1 MKDKLQRQ
9 IERLTRAHKRH
20 SHWQRLVA
28 VLAGVVALCTLGVLM
43 MPAVAMEGEPHCG
56 KAEHTHTDACYT
68 QVLTCGQ
75 EEGDSHTHTE
85 ACYTRELTCGLE
97 EHTHTD
103 ACYRDAAESTAT
115 PEPETTA
122 EPTETPAAT
131 EKPEAT
137 AEPTATPEPTVTPTA
152 TVTPVPSATPNQT
165 EGQEDDN
172 GDNATVFAVERA
184 ADDVIA
190 DGNCGKDAA
199 DNVTWTLTKDG
210 TLTIRGQG
218 ATADYWSS
226 TVPWYSYKSQIQQV
240 VVEDGVTGLGNY
252 LFGDCKN
259 IDKVT
264 LPDSVTGIGNY
275 TFQYC
280 PALTELTL
288 PDGVESIGDGAFWGC
303 YGLTEMILPDSVNKI
318 GSRAF
323 YYCTSLTKAIL
334 PNRADS
340 VGTEVFEGC
349 KNLESATL
357 PEGMTALGTRFFE
370 GCEKLTDVTIPASVT
385 EIGQS
390 AFSNCKSLKDIKL
403 PAGVKSIGD
412 SAFSN
417 CGIQGIELPE
427 GLETIGSSAFSDCTG
442 LTKLTLPGTVQ
453 TLGKRAFYGCYNLQ
467 TIKLSSSLTE
477 IPENAFNGDWN
488 LTAIT
493 IPEGVTKIGD
503 QAFGDCRMLSAIT
516 LPDSLQEIGYAAFYG
531 HSAKRIA
538 IPEGVT
544 TVGSNAFYTYE
555 QINYLSVPHTVKST
569 GTNQFPYSD
578 ELVWD
583 ANIPTWIFNGGKQNV
598 ENKVTIGKHVTSI
611 SRITMENIASL
622 AAEDLTFESHWI
634 HLEDMTKSSQLK
646 VPLNTLQEGDYY
658 IDADGVI
665 YSWNEKKTAATLVY
679 CPPHLTDYT
688 IPATISDSAEE
699 TAAQIPVTAV
709 GSYAF
714 GQAQKLKTLKFENI
728 GQVDTIADFAF
739 ARALCLASI
748 NGMTTETEI
757 NAHFATGVSLGLLP
771 YQNTLITGAAEEDP
785 TTEGFT
791 AALKNDDG
799 DSTFILS
806 VKTSR
811 SSNSNYEPAI
821 DGGVKQFYTDEKA
834 TMSVTLTNPG
844 SYEVTEDGGY
854 VARIYMQFDKDGFAP
869 QYGVG
874 DHEFVA
880 HKSTDGS
887 QTGGRYKLN
896 VSKVGENIYCYEFQR
911 PINGDT
917 YTVDVTLSYPA
928 ITTGG
933 GSCML
938 WGAITEK
945 KTETSQVPTRK
956 EYEKLRWFSCPD
968 TYTYTMTASRTRH
981 DDVYTEDVLSAG
993 PGKGRVMLS
1002 FNTKRDTK
1010 VNRPASGNA
1019 GKENVKYIDFT
1030 TTVQLPPETTL
1041 SNAAQ
1046 AALEAGTAIRGSEAY
1061 TADGTRF
1068 AYLYDASETQLLSI
1082 EYDAA
1087 DRKVTARY
1095 RQGWSRDYQS
1105 LRGDPQFR
1113 LQVILENPQ
1122 QGVSYTATAETTE
1135 TVYYDFSEPQD
1146 TGKQQAS
1153 VNFWV
1158 RDPQLR
1164 VYYKVVEG
1172 LNDIYS
1178 GRSGVAGNSYTFQV
1192 FAENPYPMDYT
1203 KMGMLRDEIGWSRY
1217 LTPESL
1223 AAVFGKPQASGFTPV
1238 LTITNATLCKTAD
1251 AKSVTM
1257 YDGKKRGTTST
1268 QYTSVDAEGKYSA
1281 PISKT
1286 DPTQIT
1292 NNATITMQVV
1302 NNQLQIS
1309 WQYDGGSGTRT
1320 CAIEAEAIRDAL
1332 EHLPGDASYGDASYI
1347 VTMGCKYTFNWWNPQ
1362 GKGYTATVPGGEKI
1376 MVAKYE
1382 ATIKT
1387 PLMCTYNRDLEN
1399 KVSVPAD
1406 DYNPSAYKESI
1417 VTACDKDGTAYQEYN
1432 SIYGGTRDVKDDFE
1446 LLCSSK
1452 AQIST
1457 GYQYVQ
1463 GGKDERTDRPQEES
1477 ILEHTTQLSV
1487 DGKLEST
1494 LPLVEITRGAQIML
1508 AETEKNTALEDNELE
1523 TYEYNGKT
1531 YYLLA
1536 ENGTYQGVWLSGK
1549 DGIFVY
1555 ADSVTVSGEAGNR
1568 SYDIRAYIPAGS
1580 NNTSLRLKYLTLVR
1594 TEGTPKFEASGTV
1607 WGGDHQARRITS
1619 FYNGEWLNYE
1629 LQKEIVASATADAE
1643 GKKDSAVAKGDK
1655 VIYRIRMAAYDGI
1668 QGAITLK
1675 GSQIRDILPKSLAE
1689 KFSWTKDNVAISY
1702 DTTADPDCKIE
1713 NEGSWS
1719 ITTDEKDAN
1728 QQIITWRDDFSIT
1741 FTKKPVYIY
1750 VTLTYPSADAVW
1762 NAYSDAY
1769 ASRSL
1774 TNTVETLGLSS
1785 SVTHSLKIPAKAV
1798 VQQGVKN
1805 SWQIIGNQSYAG
1817 GTINTANAD
1826 GRWNYSTG
1834 VGSGSIVDYYI
1845 AIKNDGKTRLYLT
1858 DLQCVMPKGFTW
1870 WSRYSSDG
1878 YTSSGATDLNTNK
1891 KDSSIYVG
1899 YRARNEGPTPE
1910 GRQKFRISFIVD
1922 NRARDHYDDV
1932 RGMYF
1937 LNPGET
1943 VQLTY
1948 SCMVGAWDE
1957 TEKTAGSTVVMP
1969 YYDVGDAGVELGDTR
1984 FEYDKNV
1991 NQNVEQ
1997 TPNDDKSPTINDKA
2011 WAAAN
2016 GFNTDGWEEDS
2027 RWLTS
2032 TVTMYR
2038 GKAEL
2043 GLEKKLTSTDG
2054 SPDKRPGSATNT
2066 EKLNWSIVAKNSG
2079 TTAVE
2084 DYVISDTMDA
2094 PYEFVWG
2101 GSLKLWYDG
2110 NHTYYSNA
2118 GNYANMPVYQ
2128 FSFDAA
2134 TKTVKYSNNELP
2146 TDGTAKKFKGTLQT
2160 YVYDTAYKYN
2170 VEYEVSYTWAA
2181 NAAAPTIS
2189 FRFKDPA
2196 IAIVPHG
2203 QAELCLSTKKP
2214 TGSDNVN
2221 QTYVNTAWMT
2231 PLKDGVWDE
2240 TATIGMLDKT
2250 LQTGYWDDPK
2260 TSIRSSAN
2268 VVVAYGYSTS
2278 STLEASQTYDGK
2290 PFTASSDGTSTTILP
2305 DKQGNI
2311 HYTMTVDNTVYQTP
2325 SELTKL
2331 VLINNLPQP
2340 GDHNTFQDGDL
2351 RGSEYQI
2358 DLAEN
2363 PNFKV
2368 TVTVIDPKTKKETSK
2383 IVLTSDQYRI
2393 EYTDQTSFNDTDW
2406 SGGENG
2412 GKWKSESTGARSF
2425 RIVIADK
2432 SGATMPAHSKITVEY
2447 DAKADAPDSIEPGQ
2461 TAYNSFGY
2469 HYQVKDGTELEAAP
2483 MGVGLRTPYV
2493 PTLQKRLETPD
2504 EEPMTA
2510 AADTA
2515 FQFVIYSGTEL
2526 NLRDGFTEADVAKA
2540 LKDRQF
2546 TVAEATV
2553 QAGQSASESPWL
2565 NKLVTYSSNG
2575 SVLEPTETAWEWKD
2589 GTIYR
2594 IIELP
2599 VTGDYRYGSINR
2611 STARSYSFTYNY
2623 TNKNTLQCVNIGT
2636 SWEAKLTKID
2646 ADTKATL
2653 ADAYFALYS
2662 QAPADQ
2668 MTDENYD
2675 ALTVTKKPAKSR
2687 EQEGKTWYLKSVE
2700 KTGANGT
2707 LTWAGLSE
2715 SEYLYVEVQAPN
2727 GYNLDSTVH
2736 TVTRPTGG
2744 GTAAIDVTNKPGYNL
2759 PETGGIGTWPF
2770 MAAGLLLTGTA
2781 LALLLK
2787 KRKTNN

>member
-20 SHWQRLVA
+20 SRWQRLVA

-85 ACYTRELTCGLE
+85 ACYTRELTCGLA

-115 PEPETTA
+115 PKPETTA

-131 EKPEAT
+131 EEPEAT

-152 TVTPVPSATPNQT
+152 TPTPVPSITPNQT
-165 EGQEDDN
+165 EGQENDN
-172 GDNATVFAVERA
+172 EDNADNTTVFAVEKA

-190 DGNCGKDAA
+190 KGNCGVNGTDA
-199 DNVTWTLTKDG
+199 VTWTLIKDG
-210 TLTIRGQG
+210 TLTISGQG
-218 ATADYWSS
+218 ATADYQYGNS
-226 TVPWYSYKSQIQQV
+226 PWYSYRSQILQV
-240 VVEDGVTGLGNY
+240 VVKDGVTGLGNY
-252 LFGDCKN
+252 LFGDCRN
-259 IDKVT
+259 IEKVT
-264 LPDSVTGIGNY
+264 LPNSVTAIGNN
-275 TFQYC
+275 TFIYC
-280 PALTELTL
+280 TALTELTL
-288 PDGVESIGDGAFWGC
+288 PDQLESIGDGAFQSC
-303 YGLTEMILPDSVNKI
+303 AGLTEMILPDSVKRI
-318 GSRAF
+318 GNNIF
-323 YYCTSLTKAIL
+323 YYCTGLTKASL
-334 PNRADS
+334 PKQVDS
-340 VGTEVFEGC
+340 IGIGVFYDC

-357 PEGMTALGTRFFE
+357 PENMTALGYRFFAD
-370 GCEKLTDVTIPASVT
+370 CEKLTDVTIPASVT
-385 EIGQS
+385 EIGQQ
-390 AFSNCKSLKDIKL
+390 AFSYCKSLKAITL
-403 PAGVKSIGD
+403 PAGVKKLGD
-412 SAFSN
+412 SAFYYS
-417 CGIQGIELPE
+417 GIQGIELPE
-427 GLETIGSSAFSDCTG
+427 GLETIGSSAFYYCTG
-442 LTKLTLPGTVQ
+442 LTQLTLPDTVQ
-453 TLGKRAFYGCYNLQ
+453 TLGERAFYQCINLQ
-467 TIKLSSSLTE
+467 TITLSDKLTE
-477 IPENAFNGDWN
+477 IPKEAFY
-488 LTAIT
+488 
-493 IPEGVTKIGD
+493 
-503 QAFGDCRMLSAIT
+503 QCRALSAIT
-516 LPDSLQEIGYAAFYG
+516 LPASLQEIGDNAFYE
-531 HSAKRIA
+531 HSIKRIA

-544 TVGSNAFYTYE
+544 KIGSSAFYTYE
-555 QINYLSVPHTVKST
+555 QINYLSVPHTVTSV
-569 GTNQFPYSD
+569 NWLPYSN

-583 ANIPTWIFNGGKQNV
+583 ADISSWGFSGGKKST
-598 ENKVTIGKHVTSI
+598 ENRVTIGQHVTNI
-611 SRITMENIASL
+611 SRRTMENIASL

-646 VPLNTLQEGDYY
+646 VPLNTLPEGNYY
-658 IDADGVI
+658 IDAKGVI
-665 YSWNEKKTAATLVY
+665 YSWNDEKTAATLVY

-688 IPATISDSAEE
+688 IPETISDSAEK
-699 TAAQIPVTAV
+699 TAVQIPVTAV

-714 GQAQKLKTLKFENI
+714 GQAQKLKTLQFENI
-728 GQVDTIADFAF
+728 GQINTIADFAF
-739 ARALCLASI
+739 ARALCLESI
-748 NGMTTETEI
+748 NGKTTETEI
-757 NAHFATGVSLGLLP
+757 KALYAEGVKLGLLP
-771 YQNTLITGAAEEDP
+771 YQNTLITGAAEKDP

-791 AALKNDDG
+791 AELTEGGNP
-799 DSTFILS
+799 TFKLS
-806 VKTSR
+806 VNTSE
-811 SSNSNYEPAI
+811 SSNYKPST

-834 TMSVTLTNPG
+834 KMSVTLTNPG
-844 SYEVTEDGGY
+844 SYVVKDDGGY
-854 VARIYMQFDKDGFAP
+854 VARIYIQFDKDGFVP
-869 QYGVG
+869 QYGIG
-874 DHEFVA
+874 EHTFVA
-880 HKSTDGS
+880 HKSTEPGKDGG
-887 QTGGRYKLN
+887 TYKLN
-896 VSKVGENIYCYEFQR
+896 VSKVGENIYCYEFER

-938 WGAITEK
+938 WGVITQNTTK
-945 KTETSQVPTRK
+945 TSQVPPRQ

-968 TYTYTMTASRTRH
+968 TYTYTMTAERTRH

-993 PGKGRVMLS
+993 QGKGRVMLS

-1019 GKENVKYIDFT
+1019 GKENVKYVDFT

-1041 SNAAQ
+1041 SDAAQ
-1046 AALEAGTAIRGSEAY
+1046 AALEAGTAIRGSGAC

-1068 AYLYDASETQLLSI
+1068 AYIDDASALQLLSI

-1087 DRKVTARY
+1087 ARKVTAKY
-1095 RQGWSRDYQS
+1095 RQGWYSNS
-1105 LRGDPQFR
+1105 EPLSGDPKFK
-1113 LQVILENPQ
+1113 LQVILENPK
-1122 QGVSYTATAETTE
+1122 QGKSYTAEAKTTG
-1135 TVYYDFSEPQD
+1135 TVYYDFSEPKEVSTPD
-1146 TGKQQAS
+1146 AS
-1153 VNFWV
+1153 VGFWV
-1158 RDPQLR
+1158 SDPHLR
-1164 VYYKVVEG
+1164 VYYNVVEG
-1172 LNDIYS
+1172 FDYS
-1178 GRSGVAGNSYTFQV
+1178 DGGIAGSSYTFQV
-1192 FAENPYPMDYT
+1192 FAENQYPMDYT
-1203 KMGMLRDEIGWSRY
+1203 KMGMLRDEIGQNRY

-1223 AAVFGKPQASGFTPV
+1223 AAVFGTPQASRYTPV
-1238 LTITNATLCKTAD
+1238 LTITNATLCKTAAPKD
-1251 AKSVTM
+1251 VTM
-1257 YDGKKRGTTST
+1257 YDGKKQGTTST
-1268 QYTSVDAEGKYSA
+1268 QYTSGEGAGKYSA
-1281 PISKT
+1281 PISST

-1292 NNATITMQVV
+1292 NNATITMQAEGG
-1302 NNQLQIS
+1302 QLRIS
-1309 WQYDGGSGTRT
+1309 WQYDSVNETKT
-1320 CAIEAEAIRDAL
+1320 CAIEAGAIRDAL
-1332 EHLPGDASYGDASYI
+1332 EHLTKDASYI
-1347 VTMGCKYTFNWWNPQ
+1347 VTRDCRYTFNWWNPN
-1362 GKGYTATVPGGEKI
+1362 GIKTAATVAGGQKI
-1376 MVAKYE
+1376 MVAEYK
-1382 ATIKT
+1382 ATLKT
-1387 PLMCTYNRDLEN
+1387 PMMCTYNGDLGN
-1399 KVSVPAD
+1399 SVSVPG
-1406 DYNPSAYKESI
+1406 YKYDLYTENI
-1417 VTACDKDGTAYQEYN
+1417 VTACDKDGTAYKEYSSGSGWDYVDN
-1432 SIYGGTRDVKDDFE
+1432 YFE
-1446 LLCSSK
+1446 LRCSSK
-1452 AQIST
+1452 AQINT
-1457 GYQYVQ
+1457 GYQYVK
-1463 GGKDERTDRPQEES
+1463 GGKDDTGRPQEES
-1477 ILEHTTQLSV
+1477 ILEHTTQLRV

-1508 AETEKNTALEDNELE
+1508 AETEKNAALAGQRLE

-1536 ENGTYQGVWLSGK
+1536 ENGVYRSVWLSGM
-1549 DGIFVY
+1549 DGTFVY
-1555 ADSVTVSGEAGNR
+1555 ADSVTVSGEPGSR

-1580 NNTSLRLKYLTLVR
+1580 NNTSLALKYLTLVR
-1594 TEGTPKFEASGTV
+1594 TEGTPKFEASGIV

-1629 LQKEIVASATADAE
+1629 LQKEIVASATADAV
-1643 GKKDSAVAKGDK
+1643 GKKDSAVAQGDK

-1719 ITTDEKDAN
+1719 ITQDAKDAN
-1728 QQIITWRDDFSIT
+1728 QQILTWGEDFRIT

-1750 VTLTYPSADAVW
+1750 VTLTYPKTDAEW

-1785 SVTHSLKIPAKAV
+1785 SVTHSLKIRAKAV
-1798 VQQGVKN
+1798 VQQGVVN
-1805 SWQIIGNQSYAG
+1805 SSQKIGNADYSNAW
-1817 GTINTANAD
+1817 INTANAD
-1826 GRWNYSTG
+1826 ARQIYSTRAG
-1834 VGSGSIVDYYI
+1834 DRSIVNYYI

-1858 DLQCVMPKGFTW
+1858 DLQCVMPKGFTEW
-1870 WSRYSSDG
+1870 RRYYNSDG
-1878 YTSSGATDLNTNK
+1878 YTSSGATDLTTNK

-1899 YRARNEGPTPE
+1899 YRIKNEGSTLE

-1948 SCMVGAWDE
+1948 SCSVGTWDE

-1969 YYDVGDAGVELGDTR
+1969 YYDVGDAGVQLGDTR

-1991 NQNVEQ
+1991 NRNVEQ

-2011 WAAAN
+2011 WADAN
-2016 GFNTDGWEEDS
+2016 GFNTAGWGEDTQ
-2027 RWLTS
+2027 WLTS
-2032 TVTMYR
+2032 TVTMHR

-2043 GLEKKLTSTDG
+2043 GLEKKLTST
-2054 SPDKRPGSATNT
+2054 KKGSAANT
-2066 EKLNWSIVAKNSG
+2066 DTLNWSIVAKNSG

-2110 NHTYYSNA
+2110 YHSSYYSKS
-2118 GNYANMPVYQ
+2118 GNYADMPVSS

-2146 TDGTAKKFKGTLQT
+2146 RDGTAKEFGGSLKT
-2160 YVYDTAYKYN
+2160 YIWDTDDKSIK
-2170 VEYEVSYTWAA
+2170 YEVSYTWAE

-2189 FRFKDPA
+2189 FHFKDPA

-2203 QAELCLSTKKP
+2203 HAELCLNTKKP
-2214 TGSDNVN
+2214 ENSPNVN

-2231 PLKDGVWDE
+2231 PLKDGMWDE

-2250 LQTGYWDDPK
+2250 LQTRYWDNK

-2268 VVVAYGYSTS
+2268 VVVSYGYSTS
-2278 STLEASQTYDGK
+2278 STLEVSQTYENK
-2290 PFTASSDGTSTTILP
+2290 TFTASSDAASTTVLP
-2305 DKQGNI
+2305 DKNGNI
-2311 HYTMTVDNTVYQTP
+2311 RYTMTVDNTVYETP

-2331 VLINNLPQP
+2331 VLINNLPQL

-2358 DLAEN
+2358 DLAED

-2368 TVTVIDPKTKKETSK
+2368 TVTVIDPDTKEQKVTVLDSSK
-2383 IVLTSDQYRI
+2383 YHI
-2393 EYTDQTSFNDTDW
+2393 EYTDQTSFDSSDW
-2406 SGGENG
+2406 SGKANGE
-2412 GKWKSESTGARSF
+2412 KWKSDMTDARSF
-2425 RIVIADK
+2425 RIVIDDIT
-2432 SGATMPAHSKITVEY
+2432 GATMPKHSKITVEY
-2447 DAKADAPDSIEPGQ
+2447 DAKVHDAANVQPGQ
-2461 TAYNSFGY
+2461 TANNSFGY
-2469 HYQVKDGTELEAAP
+2469 HYEVMKDNIIIPLEAAP

-2510 AADTA
+2510 AANTP
-2515 FQFVIYSGTEL
+2515 FQFVIYSGAEL
-2526 NLRDGFTEADVAKA
+2526 KLKTGFTKADVAKE
-2540 LKDRQF
+2540 LKDRNF

-2553 QAGQSASESPWL
+2553 QAGRSASESPWL
-2565 NKLVTYSSNG
+2565 NNQVQYSSDGNALTATG
-2575 SVLEPTETAWEWKD
+2575 KAWEWKN
-2589 GTIYR
+2589 GETYR
-2594 IIELP
+2594 IRELP
-2599 VTGDYRYGSINR
+2599 VEGDYRYGSINH

-2636 SWEAKLTKID
+2636 SWEAKLTKI
-2646 ADTKATL
+2646 AEDTKAPL
-2653 ADAYFALYS
+2653 KDAYFALYS
-2662 QAPADQ
+2662 QTKADQ
-2668 MTDENYD
+2668 MADSDYE
-2675 ALTVTKKPAKSR
+2675 ALTVTKKPAMSM
-2687 EQEGKTWYLKSVE
+2687 EHDGKTWYLKSVN
-2700 KTGANGT
+2700 KTEANGT
-2707 LTWAGLSE
+2707 LTWAELTE
-2715 SEYLYVEVQAPN
+2715 SDYLYVEVQAPN
-2727 GYNLDSTVH
+2727 GYNLDSTVQK
-2736 TVTRPTGG
+2736 VTRPTGG
-2744 GTAAIDVTNKPGYNL
+2744 GTAPISVTNRPGYNL

-2770 MAAGLLLTGTA
+2770 MTAGLLLTGTA

>member
-9 IERLTRAHKRH
+9 IERLTRVHKRH
-20 SHWQRLVA
+20 SRWQRLVA

-131 EKPEAT
+131 EEPEAT

-172 GDNATVFAVERA
+172 GDNADNATVFAVERA
-184 ADDVIA
+184 ADGVIA
-190 DGNCGKDAA
+190 NGKCGVNGT

-218 ATADYWSS
+218 ATADYSGGDN
-226 TVPWYSYKSQIQQV
+226 PWYSYRSQIQQV
-240 VVEDGVTGLGNY
+240 VVEDGVTKLGKY
-252 LFGDCKN
+252 LFYGCGN
-259 IDKVT
+259 IEKVT
-264 LPDSVTGIGNY
+264 LPNSVTAIGNG
-275 TFQYC
+275 TFIYC
-280 PALTELTL
+280 NALTELTL
-288 PDGVESIGDGAFWGC
+288 PDGLESIGDGAFQSC
-303 YGLTEMILPDSVNKI
+303 SGLTEMILPDSVKRI
-318 GSRAF
+318 GDNVF
-323 YYCTSLTKAIL
+323 YYCTGLTKASL
-334 PNRADS
+334 PKQVDS
-340 VGTEVFEGC
+340 IGIGVFYYC

-357 PEGMTALGTRFFE
+357 PENMTALGYRFFAY
-370 GCEKLTDVTIPASVT
+370 CEKLTDVTIPASVT
-385 EIGQS
+385 EIGQE
-390 AFSNCKSLKDIKL
+390 AFYGCKSLKYITL
-403 PAGVKSIGD
+403 PD
-412 SAFSN
+412 
-417 CGIQGIELPE
+417 
-427 GLETIGSSAFSDCTG
+427 GLETISWSAFADCTG
-442 LTKLTLPGTVQ
+442 LTQLTLPDTVQ
-453 TLGKRAFYGCYNLQ
+453 TLGARAFYDCYNLQ
-467 TIKLSSSLTE
+467 TIKLSNNLTE
-477 IPENAFNGDWN
+477 IPEEAFRADRN

-493 IPEGVTKIGD
+493 IPEGVTKIGNS
-503 QAFGDCRMLSAIT
+503 AFYGCSRLSAIT
-516 LPDSLQEIGYAAFYG
+516 LPASLQEIGDNAFYE
-531 HSAKRIA
+531 HSIKRIA

-544 TVGSNAFYTYE
+544 KVGRGAFYTYE
-555 QINYLSVPHTVKST
+555 QIKYLSVPHTVKST
-569 GTNQFPYSD
+569 GTSTNQFPYSD

-583 ANIPTWIFNGGKQNV
+583 ADIPTWIFSGGKKNA
-598 ENKVTIGKHVTSI
+598 ENRVTIGQHVTRI

-646 VPLNTLQEGDYY
+646 VPLNTLQDGDYY
-658 IDADGVI
+658 IDAKGVI

-688 IPATISDSAEE
+688 IPATISDSAEK

-714 GQAQKLKTLKFENI
+714 GQAQKLKTLQFENI
-728 GQVDTIADFAF
+728 GQINTIADFAF

-757 NAHFATGVSLGLLP
+757 NAHFAPGVSLGLLP
-771 YQNTLITGAAEEDP
+771 YQNTLITGAAEKKP

-791 AALKNDDG
+791 AELTEGGNP
-799 DSTFILS
+799 TFELS
-806 VKTSR
+806 VNTSR
-811 SSNSNYEPAI
+811 TSSKYTPEI
-821 DGGVKQFYTDEKA
+821 DGNGVKQLYTDEKV
-834 TMSVTLTNPG
+834 TMSVTLSNP
-844 SYEVTEDGGY
+844 STYTVTTDGGY
-854 VARIYMQFDKDGFAP
+854 VARIYMQFDKDGFVP
-869 QYGVG
+869 QYGIG
-874 DHEFVA
+874 EHTFVA
-880 HKSTDGS
+880 HKSDDGS
-887 QTGGRYKLN
+887 QEGGRYRLN

-917 YTVDVTLSYPA
+917 YTVDVTLNYPA

-945 KTETSQVPTRK
+945 TTPTSQLPSRET
-956 EYEKLRWFSCPD
+956 YEKLRWFSCPD
-968 TYTYTMTASRTRH
+968 TYTYTMTAERTRH

-993 PGKGRVMLS
+993 QGKGRVMLS

-1019 GKENVKYIDFT
+1019 GKENVKYVDFT

-1041 SNAAQ
+1041 SDAAQ
-1046 AALEAGTAIRGSEAY
+1046 AALEAGTAIRGSGAC

-1068 AYLYDASETQLLSI
+1068 AYIDGASAVQLLSI

-1087 DRKVTARY
+1087 ARKVTAKY
-1095 RQGWSRDYQS
+1095 RQGWYSNS
-1105 LRGDPQFR
+1105 EPLSGDPKFK

-1122 QGVSYTATAETTE
+1122 QGKTYTATAKTTG
-1135 TVYYDFSEPQD
+1135 TVYYDFSEPKEVSTPD
-1146 TGKQQAS
+1146 AS
-1153 VNFWV
+1153 VGFWV
-1158 RDPQLR
+1158 SDPHLR
-1164 VYYKVVEG
+1164 VYYNVVEG
-1172 LNDIYS
+1172 FDYS
-1178 GRSGVAGNSYTFQV
+1178 DGGIAGSSYTFQV

-1203 KMGMLRDEIGWSRY
+1203 KMGMLRDEIGQNRY

-1223 AAVFGKPQASGFTPV
+1223 AAVFGTSQASRYTPV
-1238 LTITNATLCKTAD
+1238 LTITNATLCKTVVPENV
-1251 AKSVTM
+1251 KM
-1257 YDGKKRGTTST
+1257 YDGKKQGTTST
-1268 QYTSVDAEGKYSA
+1268 QYTSGEGAGKYSA
-1281 PISKT
+1281 PISST

-1292 NNATITMQVV
+1292 NNATITMQAVD
-1302 NNQLQIS
+1302 NQLHIS
-1309 WQYDGGSGTRT
+1309 WQYGSESGTKICDINT
-1320 CAIEAEAIRDAL
+1320 GAIRDAL
-1332 EHLPGDASYGDASYI
+1332 EHLTDDASYI
-1347 VTMGCKYTFNWWNPQ
+1347 VTRDCRYTFNWWNPN
-1362 GKGYTATVPGGEKI
+1362 GIKTAATVAGGEKI
-1376 MVAKYE
+1376 MVAEYK

-1387 PLMCTYNRDLEN
+1387 PLMCTAGRDLEN
-1399 KVSVPAD
+1399 TAWVEG
-1406 DYNPSAYKESI
+1406 YKYDLYTENL
-1417 VTACDKDGTAYQEYN
+1417 VTACDKDGVEYEEHFSGYSDKVDN
-1432 SIYGGTRDVKDDFE
+1432 YFE
-1446 LLCSSK
+1446 LRCSSK
-1452 AQIST
+1452 AQINT

-1463 GGKDERTDRPQEES
+1463 GDKDETGRPQEES
-1477 ILEHTTQLSV
+1477 ILEHTTQLRV

-1508 AETEKNTALEDNELE
+1508 AEANKNAALANKGLEK
-1523 TYEYNGKT
+1523 YEYNGKT

-1536 ENGTYQGVWLSGK
+1536 QNGTYQGVWLSGK
-1549 DGIFVY
+1549 DGTFVY
-1555 ADSVTVSGEAGNR
+1555 ADSVTVSGEPGSR

-1580 NNTSLRLKYLTLVR
+1580 NNTSLALKYLTLVR
-1594 TEGTPKFEASGTV
+1594 TEGTPKFEASGIV

-1629 LQKEIVASATADAE
+1629 LQKEIVASATADAV
-1643 GKKDSAVAKGDK
+1643 GKKDSAVAQGDK

-1668 QGAITLK
+1668 KGSITLK
-1675 GSQIRDILPKSLAE
+1675 GSQIRDILPKSLAG
-1689 KFSWTKDNVAISY
+1689 KFSWTRDNVGISY
-1702 DTTADPDCKIE
+1702 DTTADPECKIE
-1713 NEGSWS
+1713 NGDSWS
-1719 ITTDEKDAN
+1719 ITQDAKDAN
-1728 QQIITWRDDFSIT
+1728 QQILTWGDAFSIT
-1741 FTKKPVYIY
+1741 FTAKPVYIY
-1750 VTLTYPSADAVW
+1750 VTLTYPSTDAAW
-1762 NAYSDAY
+1762 DAYSDKY
-1769 ASRSL
+1769 ASESL

-1798 VQQGVKN
+1798 VQQGVVN
-1805 SWQIIGNQSYAG
+1805 SSQKIGNAG
-1817 GTINTANAD
+1817 YSNAWINTANAD
-1826 GRWNYSTG
+1826 ARWIYSTETG
-1834 VGSGSIVDYYI
+1834 DCSIVNYYI

-1858 DLQCVMPKGFTW
+1858 DLQCVMPKGFTEW
-1870 WSRYSSDG
+1870 RRYYNSDG
-1878 YTSSGATDLNTNK
+1878 DTSSGATDLTTNK

-1899 YRARNEGPTPE
+1899 YRIKNEGSTLE

-1922 NRARDHYDDV
+1922 NRARDHDDDV

-1948 SCMVGAWDE
+1948 SCSVGTWDE
-1957 TEKTAGSTVVMP
+1957 TEESAGSTVVMP
-1969 YYDVGDAGVELGDTR
+1969 YYAVGDAGVQLGDTR

-1991 NQNVEQ
+1991 HRDVEQ

-2011 WAAAN
+2011 WADAN
-2016 GFNTDGWEEDS
+2016 GFNTAGWGEDTQ
-2027 RWLTS
+2027 WLTS
-2032 TVTMYR
+2032 TVTMHR

-2043 GLEKKLTSTDG
+2043 GLEKKLTST
-2054 SPDKRPGSATNT
+2054 KKGSAANT
-2066 EKLNWSIVAKNSG
+2066 DTLNWSIVAKNSG

-2094 PYEFVWG
+2094 PYQFVRG

-2110 NHTYYSNA
+2110 YHSSYYSKS
-2118 GNYANMPVYQ
+2118 GNYADMPVSS

-2146 TDGTAKKFKGTLQT
+2146 RDGTAKEFEGSLET
-2160 YVYDTAYKYN
+2160 YIWDTDDKRIK
-2170 VEYEVSYTWAA
+2170 YEVSYTWAE

-2189 FRFKDPA
+2189 FHFKDPA

-2203 QAELCLSTKKP
+2203 HAELCLSTKKP
-2214 TGSDNVN
+2214 ENSPNVN

-2231 PLKDGVWDE
+2231 PLKDGMWDE

-2250 LQTGYWDDPK
+2250 LQTRYWDNK

-2268 VVVAYGYSTS
+2268 VVVSYGYSTS
-2278 STLEASQTYDGK
+2278 STLEVSQTYEGK
-2290 PFTASSDGTSTTILP
+2290 AFTASSDAASTTILP
-2305 DKQGNI
+2305 DKNGTI
-2311 HYTMTVDNTVYQTP
+2311 RYTMTVDNTVYDTP

-2358 DLAEN
+2358 DLADN
-2363 PNFKV
+2363 PTFKV
-2368 TVTVIDPKTKKETSK
+2368 TVTVIDPDTKEQKVTVLDPSK
-2383 IVLTSDQYRI
+2383 YHI
-2393 EYTDQTSFNDTDW
+2393 EYTDQTSFDSSDW
-2406 SGGENG
+2406 SGKENG
-2412 GKWKSESTGARSF
+2412 EKWKSDMTGARSF
-2425 RIVIADK
+2425 RIVIDD
-2432 SGATMPAHSKITVEY
+2432 SMGATMPAHSRITVEY
-2447 DAKADAPDSIEPGQ
+2447 DAKVHDAASVQPGQ
-2461 TAYNSFGY
+2461 TANNSFGY
-2469 HYQVKDGTELEAAP
+2469 HYEVKKDNIIIPLEAAP

-2504 EEPMTA
+2504 GEPMTA
-2510 AADTA
+2510 AANTP
-2515 FQFVIYSGTEL
+2515 FQFVIYSGAEL
-2526 NLRDGFTEADVAKA
+2526 KLKTGFTKADVAKE
-2540 LKDRQF
+2540 LKDRNF

-2553 QAGQSASESPWL
+2553 QAGQSASEAPWL
-2565 NKLVTYSSNG
+2565 NNQVQYSSDGNALTAIG
-2575 SVLEPTETAWEWKD
+2575 KAWEWKN
-2589 GTIYR
+2589 GETYR

-2599 VTGDYRYGSINR
+2599 VEGDYRYGSINH

-2636 SWEAKLTKID
+2636 SWEAKLTKT
-2646 ADTKATL
+2646 AKDTNAPL

-2662 QAPADQ
+2662 PVKADQ
-2668 MTDENYD
+2668 MTDSDYK
-2675 ALTVTKKPAKSR
+2675 ALAVAKKPDKSIGY
-2687 EQEGKTWYLKSVE
+2687 ENKTWYLKSVD
-2700 KTGANGT
+2700 KTGTDGT
-2707 LTWAGLSE
+2707 LTWAGLSA
-2715 SEYLYVEVQAPN
+2715 SDYLYVEVQAPN
-2727 GYNLDSTVH
+2727 GYNLDSTVQK
-2736 TVTRPTGG
+2736 VTRPTGG
-2744 GTAAIDVTNKPGYNL
+2744 GTAPISVTNRPGYNL

-2770 MAAGLLLTGTA
+2770 MTAGLLLTGTA

>member
-9 IERLTRAHKRH
+9 IERLTRVHKRH
-20 SHWQRLVA
+20 SRWQRLVA

-131 EKPEAT
+131 EEPEAT

-172 GDNATVFAVERA
+172 GDNADNGTVFAVEKA
-184 ADDVIA
+184 EDGVIA
-190 DGNCGKDAA
+190 SGKCGVNGT

-218 ATADYWSS
+218 ATADYSGGDN
-226 TVPWYSYKSQIQQV
+226 PWYSYRSQIQQV
-240 VVEDGVTGLGNY
+240 VVEDGVTKLGKY
-252 LFGDCKN
+252 LFYGCGN
-259 IDKVT
+259 IEKVT
-264 LPDSVTGIGNY
+264 LPNSVTAIGNG
-275 TFQYC
+275 TFIYC
-280 PALTELTL
+280 NALTELTL
-288 PDGVESIGDGAFWGC
+288 PDGLESIGDGAFQSC
-303 YGLTEMILPDSVNKI
+303 SGLTEMILPDSVKRI
-318 GSRAF
+318 GDNVF
-323 YYCTSLTKAIL
+323 YYCIGLTKASL
-334 PNRADS
+334 PKQVDS
-340 VGTEVFEGC
+340 IGIGVFYYC

-357 PEGMTALGTRFFE
+357 PENMTALGYRFFAD
-370 GCEKLTDVTIPASVT
+370 CEKLTDVTIPASVT
-385 EIGQS
+385 EIGQQ
-390 AFSNCKSLKDIKL
+390 AFSYCKSLKAITL
-403 PAGVKSIGD
+403 PAGVKKLGD
-412 SAFSN
+412 SAFYYS
-417 CGIQGIELPE
+417 GIQGIELPE
-427 GLETIGSSAFSDCTG
+427 GLETIGSSAFYYCTG
-442 LTKLTLPGTVQ
+442 LTQLTLPDTVQ
-453 TLGKRAFYGCYNLQ
+453 TLGERAFYQCINLQ
-467 TIKLSSSLTE
+467 TITLSDKLTE
-477 IPENAFNGDWN
+477 IPKEAFY
-488 LTAIT
+488 
-493 IPEGVTKIGD
+493 
-503 QAFGDCRMLSAIT
+503 QCRALSAIT
-516 LPDSLQEIGYAAFYG
+516 LPASLQEIGDNAFYE
-531 HSAKRIA
+531 HSIKRIT

-544 TVGSNAFYTYE
+544 TVGSGAFYTYE
-555 QINYLSVPHTVKST
+555 QINYLSVPHTVTSVNY
-569 GTNQFPYSD
+569 GLPYSN

-583 ANIPTWIFNGGKQNV
+583 ADISSWGFNGGKKSA
-598 ENKVTIGKHVTSI
+598 ENRVTIGEHVTKI
-611 SRITMENIASL
+611 SSRTMENIVSL
-622 AAEDLTFESHWI
+622 AAEDLIFKSHWI

-646 VPLNTLQEGDYY
+646 VPLNTLPEGDYY
-658 IDADGVI
+658 IDANGVI

-688 IPATISDSAEE
+688 IPEKIPVSAEE
-699 TAAQIPVTAV
+699 NAVQIPVTAV

-714 GQAQKLKTLKFENI
+714 GQAQKLKTLQFEEI
-728 GQVDTIADFAF
+728 GQINTIADFAF
-739 ARALCLASI
+739 ARALCLESI

-757 NAHFATGVSLGLLP
+757 NAHFAKGVKLGLLP
-771 YQNTLITGAAEEDP
+771 YQNTLITGAAEKNP

-791 AALKNDDG
+791 AELTENG
-799 DSTFILS
+799 NPTFKLS
-806 VKTSR
+806 VNTSE
-811 SSNSNYEPAI
+811 SSNYKPST

-834 TMSVTLTNPG
+834 KMSVTLTNPG

-854 VARIYMQFDKDGFAP
+854 VARIYIQFDKDGFAP

-874 DHEFVA
+874 EHTFVA
-880 HKSTDGS
+880 HKSTEPGKDG
-887 QTGGRYKLN
+887 GKYKLN
-896 VSKVGENIYCYEFQR
+896 VSKVGENIYCYEFER

-938 WGAITEK
+938 WGVITQNTTK
-945 KTETSQVPTRK
+945 TSQVPPRQ

-968 TYTYTMTASRTRH
+968 TYTYTMTAERTRH

-1019 GKENVKYIDFT
+1019 GKENVKYVDFT

-1041 SNAAQ
+1041 SGEAQ
-1046 AALEAGTAIRGSEAY
+1046 AALEAGTAIRGSGAY

-1068 AYLYDASETQLLSI
+1068 AYIDGASVVQLLSI

-1087 DRKVTARY
+1087 ARKVTAKY
-1095 RQGWSRDYQS
+1095 RQGWYSNS
-1105 LRGDPQFR
+1105 EPLSGDPKFK

-1122 QGVSYTATAETTE
+1122 KGKTYTATAKTTG
-1135 TVYYDFSEPQD
+1135 TVYYDFSEPKEVSTPD
-1146 TGKQQAS
+1146 AS
-1153 VNFWV
+1153 VGFWV
-1158 RDPQLR
+1158 SDPHLR
-1164 VYYKVVEG
+1164 VYYNVVEG
-1172 LNDIYS
+1172 FDYS
-1178 GRSGVAGNSYTFQV
+1178 DGGIAGSSYTFQV
-1192 FAENPYPMDYT
+1192 FAENPYPIAYT
-1203 KMGMLRDEIGWSRY
+1203 KMGMLRDEIGQNRY

-1223 AAVFGKPQASGFTPV
+1223 AAVFGTSQASRYTPV
-1238 LTITNATLCKTAD
+1238 LTITNATLCKTVEPET
-1251 AKSVTM
+1251 VTM
-1257 YDGKKRGTTST
+1257 YDRKKQGTTST
-1268 QYTSVDAEGKYSA
+1268 QYTSGEGAGKYSA
-1281 PISKT
+1281 PISST

-1292 NNATITMQVV
+1292 NNATITMQAEGG
-1302 NNQLQIS
+1302 QLRIS
-1309 WQYDGGSGTRT
+1309 WQYGSESGTKICDINT
-1320 CAIEAEAIRDAL
+1320 GAIRDAL
-1332 EHLPGDASYGDASYI
+1332 EHLTKDASYI
-1347 VTMGCKYTFNWWNPQ
+1347 VTRDCRYTFNWWNPN
-1362 GKGYTATVPGGEKI
+1362 GIKTAATVAGGEKI
-1376 MVAKYE
+1376 MVAEYK

-1387 PLMCTYNRDLEN
+1387 PLMCTYNGDLGN
-1399 KVSVPAD
+1399 NVSVPG
-1406 DYNPSAYKESI
+1406 YKYDLYTENL
-1417 VTACDKDGTAYQEYN
+1417 VTACDKDGVEYEEYFSGYSDKVDN
-1432 SIYGGTRDVKDDFE
+1432 YFE
-1446 LLCSSK
+1446 LRCSSK
-1452 AQIST
+1452 AQIDT

-1463 GGKDERTDRPQEES
+1463 GGKDGTGRPQEES
-1477 ILEHTTQLSV
+1477 ILEHITQLRV

-1508 AETEKNTALEDNELE
+1508 VETEKNAALAGQRLE
-1523 TYEYNGKT
+1523 TYAYNGKT

-1536 ENGTYQGVWLSGK
+1536 EEGTYQGVWLSGK
-1549 DGIFVY
+1549 DGTFVY
-1555 ADSVTVSGEAGNR
+1555 ADSVTVSGEPGSR

-1580 NNTSLRLKYLTLVR
+1580 NNTSLALKYLTLVR
-1594 TEGTPKFEASGTV
+1594 TEGTPKFEASGIA

-1629 LQKEIVASATADAE
+1629 LEKEIVDIAEATAT
-1643 GKKDSAVAKGDK
+1643 GKKASAVAQGDK

-1675 GSQIRDILPKSLAE
+1675 GSQIRDILPKSLNG
-1689 KFSWTKDNVAISY
+1689 KFSWTKSNVEISY
-1702 DTTADPDCKIE
+1702 DITADEACTIE
-1713 NEGSWS
+1713 NGDKWS
-1719 ITTDEKDAN
+1719 ITQDAKDAN
-1728 QQIITWRDDFSIT
+1728 QQILTWGEDFRIT

-1750 VTLTYPSADAVW
+1750 VTLTYPTDAEW

-1798 VQQGVKN
+1798 VQQGVLN
-1805 SWQIIGNQSYAG
+1805 SWQRIGYNG
-1817 GTINTANAD
+1817 NRINTNNAD
-1826 GRWNYSTG
+1826 ARQIYSTRTS
-1834 VGSGSIVDYYI
+1834 SGSVVSYYI

-1858 DLQCVMPKGFTW
+1858 DLQCVLPKGFGCWTN
-1870 WSRYSSDG
+1870 
-1878 YTSSGATDLNTNK
+1878 YTSYYSTYGDYATDSKTK
-1891 KDSSIYVG
+1891 STGSSINVRYEPS
-1899 YRARNEGPTPE
+1899 YEGLTTD
-1910 GRQKFRISFIVD
+1910 GRQRFRISFIKD
-1922 NRARDHYDDV
+1922 NNAKDHYDDV

-1937 LNPGET
+1937 LNPNEA

-1948 SCMVGAWDE
+1948 LCMVGTWDE
-1957 TEKTAGSTVVMP
+1957 TEETAGSTVVMP
-1969 YYDVGDAGVELGDTR
+1969 YYDVGDAGVQLGDTR
-1984 FEYDKNV
+1984 FEYKNV
-1991 NQNVEQ
+1991 VN
-1997 TPNDDKSPTINDKA
+1997 PNDDKDPTINDKA
-2011 WAAAN
+2011 WAAAK
-2016 GFNTDGWEEDS
+2016 GFDTAGWEEDS

-2032 TVTMYR
+2032 TVTMHR

-2043 GLEKKLTSTDG
+2043 GLEKKLTSTEN
-2054 SPDKRPGSATNT
+2054 SPDKRPSSATNT
-2066 EKLNWSIVAKNSG
+2066 ETLNWSIVAKNSG
-2079 TTAVE
+2079 TTVVE

-2101 GSLKLWYDG
+2101 GSLQLWYDG
-2110 NHTYYSNA
+2110 YRYSY
-2118 GNYANMPVYQ
+2118 GGKGYYANMSVSS
-2128 FSFDAA
+2128 FTFDAA
-2134 TKTVKYSNNELP
+2134 TKTVKYEGTELP
-2146 TDGTAKKFKGTLQT
+2146 ADGTAVKFNGYL
-2160 YVYDTAYKYN
+2160 YDYTTMYAPSKY
-2170 VEYEVSYTWAA
+2170 VEYEVSYTWDK

-2189 FRFKDPA
+2189 FHFKDPA

-2214 TGSDNVN
+2214 KGSDNVN

-2250 LQTGYWDDPK
+2250 LQTSYWKGTK

-2311 HYTMTVDNTVYQTP
+2311 RYTMTVDNTVYQTP

-2358 DLAEN
+2358 NLAEN

-2368 TVTVIDPKTKKETSK
+2368 TVTVIDPETKAETVKE
-2383 IVLTSDQYRI
+2383 LTTDQYRI

-2425 RIVIADK
+2425 RIVIADN

-2461 TAYNSFGY
+2461 IAYNSFGY
-2469 HYQVKDGTELEAAP
+2469 HYQVKDGAELEAAP

-2515 FQFVIYSGTEL
+2515 FQFVIYSGPEL
-2526 NLRDGFTEADVAKA
+2526 KLETGFTKADVAKA
-2540 LKDRQF
+2540 LKDRNF

-2553 QAGQSASESPWL
+2553 LARQSASESPWL

-2599 VTGDYRYGSINR
+2599 VTGDYRYGSINH

-2636 SWEAKLTKID
+2636 SWAAKLTKI
-2646 ADTKATL
+2646 AEDTKAPL
-2653 ADAYFALYS
+2653 KDAYFALYS
-2662 QAPADQ
+2662 PVKADQ
-2668 MTDENYD
+2668 MTDSDYE
-2675 ALTVTKKPAKSR
+2675 ALTVTKKPAMSM
-2687 EQEGKTWYLKSVE
+2687 EHDGKTWYLKSVN
-2700 KTGANGT
+2700 KTEANGT
-2707 LTWAGLSE
+2707 LTWAELTE
-2715 SEYLYVEVQAPN
+2715 SDYLYVEVQAPN
-2727 GYNLDSTVH
+2727 GYNLDSTVQK
-2736 TVTRPTGG
+2736 VPRPTGG
-2744 GTAAIDVTNKPGYNL
+2744 GTASVTVTNRPGYNL